1 MDSAAFLLLAFV
13 NAVTLLQVWGTDN
26 VTALYGEV
34 IVIPCNGGAP
44 APADL
49 MFVKWKY
56 EKDDGTRGDLLIK
69 QVSSVQATV
78 QATDQYAQRVS
89 IDANFSL
96 LISQATLK
104 DQKTFTCMVVSGSNL
119 IEYPVSVLVYKI
131 PSSVQIMDKSKVLQK
146 DKPTM
151 VGTCVAAN
159 ANPATTFTWKKN
171 GKPLLADGK
180 AVVISS
186 SIKLD
191 PATGL
196 STTSS
201 TLQYAASK
209 EDFAAV
215 FVCVSTHKLTNQEEE
230 LGPFPIYYPSEKVSL
245 EIMSKGP
252 IVEGD
257 NVTLKC
263 HADGN
268 PPPSSFFFH
277 IKGQKMPVVNSDN
290 YTLTNISREA
300 GGEYKCSL
308 ADNEKMEASQSIAV
322 SYLDLSL
329 TSSGKVVKAL
339 GDTFHVTIEKNASG
353 DPEVSWTKN
362 GKAMEGVKKL
372 QFSKLTYADAG
383 VYVCEVSMTS
393 LTRRQSFELV
403 VEGKPMITSLTKD
416 RADDADSKVLTCE
429 AEGVPE
435 PNFQW
440 SVNSTGVKVKS
451 SHTNSKV
458 THKITVTPSV
468 NLTVTCRV
476 SNKLGEDTMT
486 INVSSVFKEKTDK
499 RDSQEDSEDQ
509 AKLIVGVVVGL
520 LVAAA
525 IVGLIYW
532 LYMKNSRQGS
542 WKTGEKELGTS
553 EESTKLEDNNHAV

>member
-13 NAVTLLQVWGTDN
+13 SAGTLLQVWGTNN

-69 QVSSVQATV
+69 QVSSAQATV

-96 LISQATLK
+96 LVSQATLK

-209 EDFAAV
+209 EDVAAV
-215 FVCVSTHKLTNQEEE
+215 FVCMSTHKLTNQEEE

-277 IKGQKMPVVNSDN
+277 IKGQKMLVENSDN

-300 GGEYKCSL
+300 RGEYKCSL
-308 ADNEKMEASQSIAV
+308 VDNEKMEASQSIAV
-322 SYLDLSL
+322 GYLDLSL
-329 TSSGKVVKAL
+329 TPSGKVVKAV
-339 GDTFHVTIEKNASG
+339 GDPLPVKIEKNASG
-353 DPEVSWTKN
+353 DPKVSWTKN
-362 GKAMEGVKKL
+362 GKAMKEL

-383 VYVCEVSMTS
+383 VYVCEVSITGLM
-393 LTRRQSFELV
+393 RHQSFELV
-403 VEGKPMITSLTKD
+403 VEGKPMITSFTKD
-416 RADDADSKVLTCE
+416 HGDDANSKVLTCE

-440 SVNSTGVKVKS
+440 SVNSTDKTS
-451 SHTNSKV
+451 YTNGKA
-458 THKITVTPSV
+458 THKITVKPSV

-476 SNKLGEDTMT
+476 SNKLGEDTRT
-486 INVSSVFKEKTDK
+486 INVSSVFKEKTEE

-553 EESTKLEDNNHAV
+553 EESTKLEDNNHTV

>member
-1 MDSAAFLLLAFV
+1 MDSAAYLLLALV
-13 NAVTLLQVWGTDN
+13 SAGTLLQVWGTDN

-34 IVIPCNGGAP
+34 IVIPCNGGVP
-44 APADL
+44 APQDL
-49 MFVKWKY
+49 MFIKWKY
-56 EKDDGTRGDLLIK
+56 EKDDGTGGDLLIK
-69 QVSSVQATV
+69 QVNSAQATV

-104 DQKTFTCMVVSGSNL
+104 DQKTFTCMVVSVSNL
-119 IEYPVSVLVYKI
+119 NEYPVSVLVYKI
-131 PSSVQIMDKSKVLQK
+131 PSSVQIMDKSNILQK

-159 ANPATTFTWKKN
+159 ANPAATFTWKKN

-201 TLQYAASK
+201 SLQYAASK
-209 EDFAAV
+209 EDMAAV
-215 FVCVSTHKLTNQEEE
+215 FVCVSTHKLTNQEKE

-263 HADGN
+263 HGDGN

-277 IKGQKMPVVNSDN
+277 IKGQKMLVVNSDN

-329 TSSGKVVKAL
+329 TPSGKVVKAV
-339 GDTFHVTIEKNASG
+339 GDSLSVKIEKNASG
-353 DPEVSWTKN
+353 DPKVSWTKN
-362 GKAMEGVKKL
+362 GKAVKV

-383 VYVCEVSMTS
+383 VYVCEVSMTG
-393 LTRRQSFELV
+393 LTRHQSFELV

-416 RADDADSKVLTCE
+416 RADDNSKVLTCE
-429 AEGVPE
+429 AESVPE

-440 SVNSTGVKVKS
+440 SVNSTDVKEQS
-451 SHTNSKV
+451 IYNNSNKF
-458 THKITVTPSV
+458 THKITVIPTA

-476 SNKLGEDTMT
+476 SNKLGEDTKT
-486 INVSSVFKEKTDK
+486 INVFSVNKENKQEE
-499 RDSQEDSEDQ
+499 RGSQEDSEDQ

-520 LVAAA
+520 LIAAA

-553 EESTKLEDNNHAV
+553 EESTKLEDNNHTV